1 MSKKSDDSIERI
13 FRQALTQY
21 DTTFK
26 ESDWLKMEH
35 LLNEELKRRAAI
47 RSKRI
52 KGTAFTLTGLTGLII
67 AVYFLAFNDPSR
79 SKMTLNDSVVEMQAS
94 DNLSKKG
101 NVQTEIPSED
111 LLSPSA
117 KDSDGKVNE
126 SDKQNSTRSDASEKA
141 QETPRQNRAPQ
152 KEITK
157 AQKILRDPLT
167 GESTDKV
174 APAKGTDSLKP
185 STFADQQNTRQG
197 AQVSPRQQNLV
208 KDKTDD
214 GKGILPQT
222 AQNVDDQR
230 KISRQDDSKQD
241 DVLPSN
247 ADKSFATQDSAY
259 LNNRISDPDAPNT
272 ESNKAAAVNT
282 PSDTL
287 NDNVVNSKLR
297 EGAILKEDSI
307 SREETVLNN
316 KSDSLRTSEV
326 MNEGKQKIK
335 PSSRWSVGVVLAPE
349 FSTTSLSSYSK
360 PGESIGLR
368 IGYQVSNR
376 FNISTGV
383 IRSMKK
389 YIGSGD
395 EYQPRNPAYWQIRTN
410 GVVPEEIDSK
420 CLVYELPL
428 TVQFD
433 VLQREKSRLFVSTAI
448 SSYLM
453 KSQAYDYTFSY
464 PNPGA
469 DMGWRSQG
477 SESYW
482 FSVGMIS
489 AGYERY
495 IHRSLAIGIEPY
507 LKISLSEIGWPNV
520 KLFST
525 GAYVTLRY
533 RFMIRNNN
541 GID

>member
-26 ESDWLKMEH
+26 ENDWLKMEQ
-35 LLNEELKRRAAI
+35 LLNEDMKRRAAI

-52 KGTAFTLTGLTGLII
+52 KGTAFTLTGLTGLFI

-79 SKMTLNDSVVEMQAS
+79 STTTLNDSVVEMQAS
-94 DNLSKKG
+94 DDLSENG
-101 NVQTEIPSED
+101 NVQTEIPSD
-111 LLSPSA
+111 GLLSPSSQDSVEKSKEQGQGSSKPTEAIDKTRETQNSVTQKEELKGKKNSIEPLATESANESVTA
-117 KDSDGKVNE
+117 KDKNAFTPSTSSDQSNGKAGTNL
-126 SDKQNSTRSDASEKA
+126 NR
-141 QETPRQNRAPQ
+141 RQRNHTA
-152 KEITK
+152 TK
-157 AQKILRDPLT
+157 A
-167 GESTDKV
+167 TDKKDIIPQRHQDADNNETIV
-174 APAKGTDSLKP
+174 TKGGSDQNDAPLSDNNKSISKADSANLSNAISNPNVSESGNNKSLAVDNIHDTSKEKGASANPDPASIVQKDSL
-185 STFADQQNTRQG
+185 
-197 AQVSPRQQNLV
+197 
-208 KDKTDD
+208 
-214 GKGILPQT
+214 
-222 AQNVDDQR
+222 
-230 KISRQDDSKQD
+230 SKKEQI
-241 DVLPSN
+241 VLN
-247 ADKSFATQDSAY
+247 DTQDSLGTEAVV
-259 LNNRISDPDAPNT
+259 SD
-272 ESNKAAAVNT
+272 K
-282 PSDTL
+282 
-287 NDNVVNSKLR
+287 
-297 EGAILKEDSI
+297 
-307 SREETVLNN
+307 
-316 KSDSLRTSEV
+316 
-326 MNEGKQKIK
+326 KQKIK
-335 PSSRWSVGVVLAPE
+335 PSSRWSVGVVFAPE
-349 FSTTSLSSYSK
+349 FSTTSLSRYSK

-368 IGYQVSNR
+368 IGYQISNR
-376 FNISTGV
+376 LNISTGA

-389 YIGSGD
+389 YIGTGD

-420 CLVYELPL
+420 CLVYEFPL

-433 VLQREKSRLFVSTAI
+433 IIQREKSRLFASTAV
-448 SSYLM
+448 SSYIM
-453 KSQAYDYTFSY
+453 KSQAYDYTFSD

-507 LKISLSEIGWPNV
+507 LKVSLSEIGWPNV

-533 RFMIRNNN
+533 KFMSNRNN